1 MDANLGRTGVRSGI
15 LQPDIILP
23 SQYVGPR
30 RLTPEH
36 GLMIAVLRD
45 AIDCVAENRHAE
57 DYPGRR
63 LFDEATQWLL
73 AEKADWPDSFECIC
87 GVLDLDANAV
97 RRALRLPERQ
107 AASCR
112 ARSRTPGMLR
122 LEGAVDVGRLLGAGR
137 PARRRTDWTE
147 WSAIA

>member
-1 MDANLGRTGVRSGI
+1 M

-45 AIDCVAENRHAE
+45 AIDCVAKNRHAE
-57 DYPGRR
+57 DHTGRR

-73 AEKADWPDSFECIC
+73 AEEADWPYSFECIC

-97 RRALRLPERQ
+97 RRALRLAERQ
-107 AASCR
+107 AVSCR
-112 ARSRTPGMLR
+112 ARSRAPGMRL
-122 LEGAVDVGRLLGAGR
+122 LEGAVVARSTPGVCSAQDDLRVGGPTG
-137 PARRRTDWTE
+137 TE
-147 WSAIA
+147 RSAIA